1 MDILKSS
8 DRHRFLK
15 VWLIAI
21 ACQTG
26 QLLSDVENTYHHSYQ
41 TSNHEN
47 GWDDFQYNGSY
58 PEGISHEQVQTLIYP
73 DHDSRYLSPE
83 PFYYTPHDQQY
94 SHQPQ
99 NGQWPAFSNNE
110 WEHSTSSSTQL
121 PFDKSVWQAFDAPQP
136 EKEHQVPLNASS
148 LVQDTDSAQFSPFP
162 RPLQPGS
169 DQHNFITFDSNSK
182 EPSDLNG
189 IEKKEVNPEKNSPY
203 TLSEGKGNIKVKK
216 RPEAV
221 SASRRLEEVLRQ
233 PEEVIGKAIDDD
245 SMIGMIDDIE
255 PPPHHDEP
263 HSPLPLK
270 EKEALTSEKSPTVDP
285 STPSTFEEEEST
297 QEEEAPPEEKSS
309 RLDKNSTDQVIAQTS
324 QNPQAPGLP
333 NLAMPP
339 SMQLPEKTNVT
350 PLTRSPTIITP
361 TTPSTEP
368 AAVNPPAPSKTLKEI
383 SINFNNVSMVEYIRF
398 ISRIS
403 NKNFIFDDED
413 LQFNVTIVS
422 EEPTTVSN
430 LMAALL
436 QELRI
441 RDLSLIEQGNNIII
455 HRNPR
460 VRSPARI
467 VTDDNKI
474 IASHESE
481 LVTRVFRLNTLDPV
495 KASEIIRPLLSEDAL
510 IEVLRDTNNLIITD
524 LVSNVNKIAQLIAT
538 LDAPNSGVTI
548 GQYVVR
554 NAFVDSLVDLS
565 NKILQPIAQGNPFV
579 LVPHPVSNSIFIVS
593 NSFIVEKALAILQN
607 LDLNEGRTK
616 ILSLENLQPA
626 YEALQPS
633 YPSGTTPGVGGTIPG
648 RGGLNPGY
656 PGGTQGIGPGGAGT
670 GAGGA
675 GGGQGAAGNGGF
687 GTGGA
692 PGRFG
697 TGGAAG
703 EFAPDGLPNEF
714 GIGGVGQGGYG
725 PNGQFNNA
733 ESVPSSFPF
742 GELSVEGRL
751 TPPVILPPAS
761 IFHPGGIGTEG
772 KPSAIFDETR
782 SFLPGGIGSSSRW
795 SRELPVGH
803 IERTLF
809 FIYKLRYRKG
819 DNIEIALR
827 KIGNS
832 LQLTG
837 TANADLISAIN
848 SSQWIE
854 SSNALIFTGTAI
866 ALEKVRELI
875 LEVDIP
881 LRQVFIE
888 MLILDTTIQDS
899 LSYSVDWI
907 NRFGGGTTTGEQGFL
922 EAAPGNI
929 ASTNQFVSASET
941 IFDAGSAVAN
951 TLASPF
957 PVATGFLNSG
967 GFAAGVIGTHLTHN
981 GTQFSSIGA
990 LVRAI
995 HSDTKA
1001 DIVLNPKII
1010 TEDNNPAEIFVGGT
1024 DRYKTQSITNDLG
1037 SLVTNN
1043 FQFIDVGTTLRVTP
1057 LIGNNGIITLEIV
1070 QETTNE
1076 AGTANTGGNN
1086 QDVNLVPVLTKTRT
1100 VTKIHVP
1107 NGFFVVLSG
1116 MIKDN
1121 EVRSY
1126 SRIPCL
1132 GGIPILGAFG
1142 KAQSCVDSKRN
1153 LMLFIRPLIIESDND
1168 FEDITKRQQDVYREK
1183 SKFRRSWNYEV
1194 DEALN
1199 FANIKYTDPDDMDRC
1214 CSEREQP

>member
-1 MDILKSS
+1 MDILKPSH
-8 DRHRFLK
+8 RHRFLK

-26 QLLSDVENTYHHSYQ
+26 QLLSDIEIPYYQPYQ
-41 TSNHEN
+41 TTADEN
-47 GWDDFQYNGSY
+47 DWHSFPSISDERRMHGSY
-58 PEGISHEQVQTLIYP
+58 PEGISHDQIQTLIYP
-73 DHDSRYLSPE
+73 DHNSRYSSPE
-83 PFYYTPHDQQY
+83 PLYYTPYDQQ
-94 SHQPQ
+94 SGQQPQ

-110 WEHSTSSSTQL
+110 WEHLDTSSIQSYDNT
-121 PFDKSVWQAFDAPQP
+121 VWHAFYNESPPIEQ
-136 EKEHQVPLNASS
+136 EHQDLFNASS
-148 LVQDTDSAQFSPFP
+148 PFQETDTAHFSPFP
-162 RPLQPGS
+162 RPTQPGS
-169 DQHNFITFDSNSK
+169 DQQNFTTFNDPN
-182 EPSDLNG
+182 L
-189 IEKKEVNPEKNSPY
+189 EKKEEKLEESTPLNV
-203 TLSEGKGNIKVKK
+203 SEGKVKIVKK
-216 RPEAV
+216 RADAI
-221 SASRRLEEVLRQ
+221 SASRRLEEVLYQ
-233 PEEVIGKAIDDD
+233 PEEVIGKAIANDSILGMVDEIESLQHLDDQQA
-245 SMIGMIDDIE
+245 S
-255 PPPHHDEP
+255 
-263 HSPLPLK
+263 LPLK
-270 EKEALTSEKSPTVDP
+270 EKGSPYPEKQVPL
-285 STPSTFEEEEST
+285 STPSTFEEEESD
-297 QEEEAPPEEKSS
+297 QEENPPSEEHSI
-309 RLDKNSTDQVIAQTS
+309 REDFLSTRENEHLNNEEIA
-324 QNPQAPGLP
+324 QNPQAPVLP
-333 NLAMPP
+333 NVDIPLSIQPERTHPP
-339 SMQLPEKTNVT
+339 I
-350 PLTRSPTIITP
+350 TRPPTIITP
-361 TTPSTEP
+361 TTPSAEPTPINQP
-368 AAVNPPAPSKTLKEI
+368 AATKPLKEI

-474 IASHESE
+474 ITSHESE
-481 LVTRVFRLNTLDPV
+481 LITRVFRLNTLDPV
-495 KASEIIRPLLSEDAL
+495 KASEIIRPLLSEEAL

-554 NAFVDSLVDLS
+554 NAFVDSLVDLA

-633 YPSGTTPGVGGTIPG
+633 YPPGTAPGAQGTIPG
-648 RGGLNPGY
+648 RGGLTPGY
-656 PGGTQGIGPGGAGT
+656 SGGIPGVGQGIGPSAT
-670 GAGGA
+670 PST
-675 GGGQGAAGNGGF
+675 GGGGIGAAGMQ
-687 GTGGA
+687 
-692 PGRFG
+692 GRFG
-697 TGGAAG
+697 PGGSAG
-703 EFAPDGLPNEF
+703 EFGPDGLPNQF
-714 GIGGVGQGGYG
+714 GPGGVGQGGYG
-725 PNGQFNNA
+725 PNGEFNNPEA
-733 ESVPSSFPF
+733 VPSSFPF
-742 GELSVEGRL
+742 GELSVEGRI
-751 TPPVILPPAS
+751 TPPVIPTPAS

-772 KPSAIFDETR
+772 KPSAIFDESR

-832 LQLTG
+832 LQMTG

-854 SSNALIFTGTAI
+854 SSNALIFTGTAV

-881 LRQVFIE
+881 LKQVFIE

-929 ASTNQFVSASET
+929 ASTNQFLTASET
-941 IFDAGSAVAN
+941 IFNTGSTIAD
-951 TLASPF
+951 TIASPL

-981 GTQFSSIGA
+981 GTRFSSIGA

-1076 AGTANTGGNN
+1076 AGAANTGGNN

-1132 GGIPILGAFG
+1132 GGIPILGCFG
-1142 KAQSCVDSKRN
+1142 KTQSCVDSKRN
-1153 LMLFIRPLIIESDND
+1153 LMLFIRPLIIESDDD

-1199 FANIKYTDPDDMDRC
+1199 FGNIKHTDPDDMDRC
-1214 CSEREQP
+1214 CSDRQNP

>member
-1 MDILKSS
+1 MDILKPSH
-8 DRHRFLK
+8 RHRFFK

-26 QLLSDVENTYHHSYQ
+26 QLLSDVENSYDRSYQ
-41 TSNHEN
+41 IHTNHDS
-47 GWDDFQYNGSY
+47 WY
-58 PEGISHEQVQTLIYP
+58 PEGISHEQVQTLIDP
-73 DHDSRYLSPE
+73 DYDSRYSPLK
-83 PFYYTPHDQQY
+83 PYYSTPSNQQY
-94 SHQPQ
+94 SIEPQ

-110 WEHSTSSSTQL
+110 WEHPDSSSAPP
-121 PFDKSVWQAFDAPQP
+121 PFDSSVWQRFDEAYPQSDEHNQAPISAP
-136 EKEHQVPLNASS
+136 SS
-148 LVQDTDSAQFSPFP
+148 HEADPAQFSSFP
-162 RPLQPGS
+162 RPVQTGS
-169 DQHNFITFDSNSK
+169 DQQNFITFDQSVE
-182 EPSDLNG
+182 EPDKLKV
-189 IEKKEVNPEKNSPY
+189 IEKKEEKPEDNPP
-203 TLSEGKGNIKVKK
+203 LSVSKGKGNVKIVKK
-216 RPEAV
+216 RPDPI
-221 SASRRLEEVLRQ
+221 SPSRRLEEVLRQ
-233 PEEVIGKAIDDD
+233 PEEVIGKASVDD
-245 SMIGMIDDIE
+245 SILGMIDAKETAQHPATQRSID
-255 PPPHHDEP
+255 
-263 HSPLPLK
+263 LLK
-270 EKEALTSEKSPTVDP
+270 EKELPSHEEEDPVSDSLT
-285 STPSTFEEEEST
+285 TFEEEESI
-297 QEEEAPPEEKSS
+297 QGNEETEGKTSSEANN
-309 RLDKNSTDQVIAQTS
+309 KNSSSSEVLAQVS
-324 QNPQAPGLP
+324 QAPLLP
-333 NLAMPP
+333 NLESPP
-339 SMQLPEKTNVT
+339 TIQSPEKPNLT
-350 PLTRSPTIITP
+350 PNLRTPTIITP
-361 TTPSTEP
+361 TTPTPEP
-368 AAVNPPAPSKTLKEI
+368 APAPPPAAAKSVKEI

-422 EEPTTVSN
+422 EEPTTISN

-467 VTDDNKI
+467 VTDENKI
-474 IASHESE
+474 IASNESE

-495 KASEIIRPLLSEDAL
+495 KASEIIRPLLSEEAL

-524 LVSNVNKIAQLIAT
+524 LVSNVNKIAQLVAT

-554 NAFVDSLVDLS
+554 NAFVDSLVDLA

-626 YEALQPS
+626 YEALQPA
-633 YPSGTTPGVGGTIPG
+633 YPPATPQGSPG
-648 RGGLNPGY
+648 RGVLVPGT
-656 PGGTQGIGPGGAGT
+656 PGSTPGTGPGGLGT
-670 GAGGA
+670 GGGFGGI
-675 GGGQGAAGNGGF
+675 GGGPSGSGAAGAI
-687 GTGGA
+687 GTGEA

-697 TGGAAG
+697 QGGAAG
-703 EFAPDGLPNEF
+703 EFGPEG
-714 GIGGVGQGGYG
+714 GIGQGGYG
-725 PNGQFNNA
+725 PNGQFNNP

-742 GELSVEGRL
+742 GELSVEGRI
-751 TPPVILPPAS
+751 TPPIIPTPAS

-772 KPSAIFDETR
+772 KPSAIFDESR

-854 SSNALIFTGTAI
+854 SSNALIFTGTAA

-922 EAAPGNI
+922 EAAPGNV
-929 ASTNQFVSASET
+929 ASTNQFLSASET
-941 IFDAGSAVAN
+941 IFDAGSTVAN
-951 TLASPF
+951 TIASPL

-981 GTQFSSIGA
+981 GTRFSSIGA

-1132 GGIPILGAFG
+1132 GGIPILGCFG
-1142 KAQSCVDSKRN
+1142 KTQSCVDSKRN
-1153 LMLFIRPLIIESDND
+1153 LMLFIRPLIIESDDD

-1199 FANIKYTDPDDMDRC
+1199 FGNIKYTDPDDMDRC
-1214 CSEREQP
+1214 CSDRQQP